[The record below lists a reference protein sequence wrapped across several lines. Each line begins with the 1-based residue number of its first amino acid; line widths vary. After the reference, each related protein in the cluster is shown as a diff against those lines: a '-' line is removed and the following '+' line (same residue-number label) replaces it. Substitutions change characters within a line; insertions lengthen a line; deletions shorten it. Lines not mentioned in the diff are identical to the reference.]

1 MAVQRIEDLQRGLDR
16 ELAWRKKEI
25 SGLRLSAMKSDSER
39 HYLFRAGLVLLCAHW
54 EGFLK
59 RGASLYLDHVFSQGL
74 RIADLTPLMVAVAFF
89 DDVKNAS
96 GASFPNSERHHISLA
111 RRILQGLDEVCVRP
125 GWNISTGG
133 NPGSE
138 LLEKILESIG
148 VDPRLGMDGAAWG
161 ATVVFIDE
169 QILRDRHHVAH
180 GMSFR
185 LSRNEFLDRAERL
198 SSLLDALHSTIMSS
212 AVSRSYRKAA

>member
-1 MAVQRIEDLQRGLDR
+1 MAVERIEDLQRGLDR

-25 SGLRLSAMKSDSER
+25 AGLRISAMRSDSER
-39 HYLFRAGLVLLCAHW
+39 HYLYRAGLVLLCAHW

-59 RGASLYLDHVFSQGL
+59 KGASLYLDHVFSQGL
-74 RIADLTPLMVAVAFF
+74 RIADLTPLMVAVAYF
-89 DDVKNAS
+89 DDVTKAS
-96 GASFPNSERHHISLA
+96 EANFPNSELHHISLA

-125 GWNISTGG
+125 GWKVSTGG

-138 LLEKILESIG
+138 LLGKILESIG
-148 VDPRLGMDGAAWG
+148 VDPRLGMDGAAWA

-169 QILRDRHHVAH
+169 QILRDRHHIAH

-185 LSRNEFLDRAERL
+185 LSRDEFLERAERL
-198 SSLLDALHSTIMSS
+198 SKLLDALHSTIMSS
-212 AVSRSYRKAA
+212 AVSRSYRRAA

>member
-25 SGLRLSAMKSDSER
+25 SGLRISAMKSDSER

-59 RGASLYLDHVFSQGL
+59 NGASLYLDHVFSQGL

-89 DDVKNAS
+89 DDVKNAA
-96 GASFPNSERHHISLA
+96 GASFPHSEHHHISLA
-111 RRILQGLDEVCVRP
+111 RRILQGLDEVCVQP
-125 GWNISTGG
+125 GWKISTGA

-138 LLEKILESIG
+138 LLQKILNSIG
-148 VDPRLGMDGAAWG
+148 VDPRLGMDGAGWA
-161 ATVVFIDE
+161 ATMVFIDE
-169 QILRDRHHVAH
+169 QILRDRHQIAH

-185 LSRNEFLDRAERL
+185 LTRDEFLDRAERL
-198 SSLLDALHSTIMSS
+198 SRLLDALHSTIMAS
-212 AVSRSYRKAA
+212 AVSQSYRKPA